1 LLHGSGANTPK
12 KMLERVMETWSD
24 NSAPIGVFDS
34 GVGGLSILRA
44 IREELPAE
52 SLVYVG
58 DSANAPYGDQ
68 TSEYIIKR
76 VLSIGLQLTDL
87 GVKAIVVACN
97 TATVVAAESLRS
109 LVRVPI
115 IAMEPAIKPAVH
127 LSRTGIVGVIA
138 TTRTLESASVRRLCD
153 RYSLRAKIEL
163 QACPGVVEYIEQGNV
178 REKGLEKL
186 LESYVKPLLK
196 SGADTLVLGCT
207 HYALVRQLIAEI
219 VGPDVIVVDSATAIA
234 REVRRRLGD
243 GLLRAGTETPGSE
256 IFFSSA
262 PREEANRI
270 ISKLWGRDVCVEPE
284 FLPARVIRNF
294 MI

>member
-1 LLHGSGANTPK
+1 
-12 KMLERVMETWSD
+12 MLERVMKTWLDS
-24 NSAPIGVFDS
+24 SAPIGVFDS

-68 TSEYIIKR
+68 TPEYITRR
-76 VLSIGLQLTDL
+76 VLSIGSQLTDL

-97 TATVVAAESLRS
+97 TATVVAVERLRS

-127 LSRTGIVGVIA
+127 LSRTGIIGVIA

-153 RYSLRAKIEL
+153 CYSLTAKIEL

-178 REKGLEKL
+178 HEKSLKKL
-186 LESYVKPLLK
+186 LESYVEPLLK

-207 HYALVRQLIAEI
+207 HYTFVRQLIAEI
-219 VGPDVIVVDSATAIA
+219 VGPDVIVVDPAAAIA
-234 REVRRRLGD
+234 REVRRRLVD
-243 GLLRAGTETPGSE
+243 GLLRAGTETLGSE

-262 PREEANRI
+262 PQEEANRV
-270 ISKLWGRDVCVEPE
+270 ISKLWGRGICVEPK
-284 FLPARVIRNF
+284 FF
-294 MI
+294 